1 MIPRKRTTSNHQKTI
16 IILVIFI
23 GISAVILTS
32 FQLVIQKKTEG
43 ISANSMASSVSS
55 QTSGVIQTPK
65 TQDLQLNDANLLA
78 TAQLVEAGVYDFNT
92 GATFSTDNSQPTPSA
107 SVIKVFIMSYI
118 YNQRDSGKLQLTDSV
133 AGEPLSYW
141 VTLMIQNSDNAATN
155 VLINHFGMSTLNAYF
170 ASQGY
175 QDTKL
180 ERLMLDNAARARGL
194 DNYTSLN
201 DCMSFLK
208 RLYEGKSASDQE
220 MLTIMKGQ
228 QTRTKIPSQLPA
240 GTVVANKTGELDD
253 VESDIGIVYKPN
265 APFAMVVL
273 THDFGS
279 VEDVHEAI
287 GSFAL
292 QAYHLSQ

>member
-1 MIPRKRTTSNHQKTI
+1 MRARKKNQTFRI
-16 IILVIFI
+16 ALLALLVVLIVVMT
-23 GISAVILTS
+23 VILITGHKENTMRKEPS
-32 FQLVIQKKTEG
+32 VLSQP
-43 ISANSMASSVSS
+43 AVSS
-55 QTSGVIQTPK
+55 KNSSSSAESATKTPA
-65 TQDLQLNDANLLA
+65 LALNDTQLLA
-78 TAQLVEAGVYDFNT
+78 SAQLVEAGAYDFNT

-133 AGEPLSYW
+133 SGESLSYW

-201 DCMSFLK
+201 DCMTFLK

-228 QTRTKIPSQLPA
+228 QTRTKIPSQLPV

-279 VEDVHEAI
+279 VEGVHEAI

-292 QAYHLSQ
+292 EAYKVSQ